1 MDKPLRNFVLP
12 EKIRTLVRLVPFF
25 GMPLWLFSAAVLVM
39 VFVHPETFVRYLV
52 LAVIFTALSVWLTYM
67 SIVVPKSVSVEYH
80 ISRCSVSN
88 ENKKTKMKNAI
99 NLNEPY
105 YLTQII
111 SEHVIGKS
119 ATIELPQILFSQN
132 PFPELKNPYGSSLV
146 KYMRFA
152 EKQIVVIPL
161 DTQTGAWLAD
171 DLHISRVPEYPKVLC
186 KTVAS
191 QTPEDNLQLW

>member
-12 EKIRTLVRLVPFF
+12 EKIRAPVRLVPFF
-25 GMPLWLFSAAVLVM
+25 GMPLWLFSAAIFVSAFVDPGESVSHWVM
-39 VFVHPETFVRYLV
+39 VVM
-52 LAVIFTALSVWLTYM
+52 FTAVALWVTHIAFCDSKCVCM
-67 SIVVPKSVSVEYH
+67 EYS

-88 ENKKTKMKNAI
+88 ENKKTKNKSTVNI
-99 NLNEPY
+99 DESY

-132 PFPELKNPYGSSLV
+132 PFPELKNSSGGSLV

-152 EKQIVVIPL
+152 EKQIVCIPL
-161 DTQTGAWLAD
+161 DEHTSAWLAD
-171 DLHISRVPEYPKVLC
+171 ELHISQVPEYPKVLC